1 MKGTAPGG
9 ARRIEPREPT
19 VRAHPVHAGARLD
32 EAVDRHRGQALAFA
46 VVDEAMAVEPAEPV
60 DRAEP
65 QKAARVLY
73 DAEDTIVAETIR
85 RGIRARR
92 QAFGE
97 RMRSRERH
105 HRRARHHGEPLHRA
119 SPNRMSGAHLL
130 PMAAFRVS
138 VCFGAA
144 GCPDGAMCGR
154 WPAFAERGPDR
165 ADCRSAIADPRLTD
179 RRLLSGD
186 RQNDDC
192 RLGRT
197 RGGCCRARRGEGGGR
212 RGVPARRSSMDGS
225 E

>member
-1 MKGTAPGG
+1 MGDEGRHG
-9 ARRIEPREPT
+9 ARRACRIEPGEPT

-32 EAVDRHRGQALAFA
+32 EAVDRHRGQALALA

-73 DAEDTIVAETIR
+73 NAEDTIVAETIR

-105 HRRARHHGEPLHRA
+105 HRRARHHAEPLHRA
-119 SPNRMSGAHLL
+119 SPNRMSGAHRL

-138 VCFGAA
+138 VCLGPPAVQTALCVA
-144 GCPDGAMCGR
+144 GGLLSLNVDQ
-154 WPAFAERGPDR
+154 
-165 ADCRSAIADPRLTD
+165 IALIVG
-179 RRLLSGD
+179 RRLQTPINGPSI
-186 RQNDDC
+186 
-192 RLGRT
+192 
-197 RGGCCRARRGEGGGR
+197 AEW
-212 RGVPARRSSMDGS
+212 RST